1 MLKSSLK
8 AKDKLI
14 VALDTSDLET
24 AKRLIDELR
33 DHTGMFKVGL
43 ELFTHSGTKVF
54 ELIEKEGIKV
64 FFDGKFMDIPNT
76 VARAA
81 ANIAAQKIAM
91 LNIHASGGL
100 AMMKAAAEAVR
111 DQADKSKIEKPILI
125 AVTVLTSVDADALK
139 NELSVGIPVEDHVV
153 KLATLTKQA
162 GLDGV
167 VASAREAQLIRTALG
182 PDFIIVTPGI
192 RPAWA
197 STDDQARIVTPSQA
211 VKNGSDYLVVGRPI
225 TGADN
230 KKEAAARVVEEME
243 EALASS

>member
-14 VALDTSDLET
+14 VALDTSDLDT

-33 DHTGMFKVGL
+33 EHTGMFKVGL

-54 ELIEKEGIKV
+54 DLIEKEAIKA

-81 ANIAAQKIAM
+81 ANIAAHRIAM

-111 DQADKSKIEKPILI
+111 DQAETSKIEKPILI
-125 AVTVLTSVDADALK
+125 AVTVLTSVDANALK
-139 NELSVGIPVEDHVV
+139 NELSVSIPVEDHVV

-167 VASAREAQLIRTALG
+167 VASAREAQLIRASLG

-225 TGADN
+225 TGAEN
-230 KKEAAARVVEEME
+230 KKDAAARVVEEME

>member
-54 ELIEKEGIKV
+54 ELIEKEEIKV

-211 VKNGSDYLVVGRPI
+211 VMNGSDYLVVGRPI

-230 KKEAAARVVEEME
+230 KKEAATRVVEEME

>member
-1 MLKSSLK
+1 
-8 AKDKLI
+8 
-14 VALDTSDLET
+14 
-24 AKRLIDELR
+24 
-33 DHTGMFKVGL
+33 
-43 ELFTHSGTKVF
+43 
-54 ELIEKEGIKV
+54 
-64 FFDGKFMDIPNT
+64 
-76 VARAA
+76 
-81 ANIAAQKIAM
+81 
-91 LNIHASGGL
+91 
-100 AMMKAAAEAVR
+100 MKAAAEAVR

-230 KKEAAARVVEEME
+230 KKEAATRVVEEME

>member
-14 VALDTSDLET
+14 VALDTSDLDT

-54 ELIEKEGIKV
+54 DLIEKETIKV

-81 ANIAAQKIAM
+81 ANIAAQRIAM

-100 AMMKAAAEAVR
+100 AMMKAAADAVR
-111 DQADKSKIEKPILI
+111 DQAEKSKIDKPILI
-125 AVTVLTSVDADALK
+125 AVTVLTSVDANALK
-139 NELSVGIPVEDHVV
+139 NELSVSIPVEDHVV

-167 VASAREAQLIRTALG
+167 VASAREARLIKASLG
-182 PDFIIVTPGI
+182 PDFVIVTPGI
-192 RPAWA
+192 RPDWA

-211 VKNGSDYLVVGRPI
+211 IKNGSDYLVVGRPI
-225 TGADN
+225 TGAVN
-230 KKEAAARVVEEME
+230 KKDAAARVVEEME

>member
-33 DHTGMFKVGL
+33 DHTGMFKAGL

-230 KKEAAARVVEEME
+230 KKEAATRVVEEME